1 MRQSKPSLSSLMKKG
16 YCGTTIY
23 ELVDAEVKIT
33 KIEPSLDTEGFYKD
47 FSTLIDMCPG
57 RYKAVL
63 VEALENEI
71 EQLQEVVRAYKSTSE
86 IPESMDD
93 KQSVTEE
100 DDAWI
105 NEILG

>member
-1 MRQSKPSLSSLMKKG
+1 M
-16 YCGTTIY
+16 Y
-23 ELVDAEVKIT
+23 
-33 KIEPSLDTEGFYKD
+33 
-47 FSTLIDMCPG
+47 PG

-71 EQLQEVVRAYKSTSE
+71 EQLQEVVRAYKSAAE
-86 IPESMDD
+86 IPESTDD
-93 KQSVTEE
+93 KQGVTED